1 MAPVDTYV
9 DPSKA
14 SDAGSSPLT
23 SEKSQGQKESDSSD
37 AVFAAQEGP
46 ESDGASGN
54 PEGQN
59 QSGGKDV
66 DREKKRGSPRGH
78 DQNRNRPRGVCGEEL
93 TLHTCAAAVSVCH
106 LWIDQTQISVACPPT
121 HPFTPHNTVH
131 SVHGTCHK

>member
-37 AVFAAQEGP
+37 AVSAAQEGP
-46 ESDGASGN
+46 ESDGGSGN

-78 DQNRNRPRGVCGEEL
+78 DQNRNRPRGVCGKEL
-93 TLHTCAAAVSVCH
+93 TLHTCAGQSVFATYGLIRH
-106 LWIDQTQISVACPPT
+106 RSHTPIDPTQ
-121 HPFTPHNTVH
+121 H
-131 SVHGTCHK
+131 ST